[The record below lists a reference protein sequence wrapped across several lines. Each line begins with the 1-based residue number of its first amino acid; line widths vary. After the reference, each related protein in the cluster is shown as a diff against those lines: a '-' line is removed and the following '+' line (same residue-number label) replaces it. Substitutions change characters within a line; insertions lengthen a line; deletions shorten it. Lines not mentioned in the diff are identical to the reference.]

1 MNTRL
6 DPVETQEWL
15 ESFDAVRRFNGDSAS
30 SELIGKLTDHA
41 REQGVR
47 LPAAITTPFKTPL
60 TRKMSV

>member
-15 ESFDAVRRFNGDSAS
+15 ESFDAVRRFNGDGAS

-41 REQGVR
+41 REQVFDCLR
-47 LPAAITTPFKTPL
+47 RYNALQKHH
-60 TRKMSV
+60 